1 VTSLFN
7 PQIPTQLQLG
17 FTQPLLNGFGRR
29 VNGRF
34 ILIAR
39 NDVRFAGSVFRQK
52 VMTTVYQVL
61 SLYWEVASARQHV
74 EVAQKAL
81 DLTEKTL
88 ADITKEAQLGV
99 IAPHELVRA
108 RAEVSRQR
116 GSLVR
121 ARANYEDK
129 AEQFKTA
136 VSKHVGPD
144 LTGAEIIPSSQLPEP
159 RPGEVPELA
168 EALSQAVANRPEI
181 EQASLN
187 LRNQAITIK
196 AARNAML
203 PGLNIFATYAPQG
216 LSGNRIFRDT
226 NGNVV
231 GVEAAGLGDSLSQM
245 FRNKYPDYTAGVSI
259 SVPLRNRTARADMAR
274 SLIEQRQLEA
284 SLQQQKEM
292 AEEGVRR
299 ALIAVTEAKAEIEA
313 ARGAVELARQTLDGE
328 QRKFQL
334 GQSDVFRVVLAQRDL
349 FDAEENAV
357 TASSG
362 YAQAL
367 VQVELAT
374 GTILTK
380 YHIEIGDARSK
391 GSSGNVIARS
401 APVGQ

>member
-1 VTSLFN
+1 
-7 PQIPTQLQLG
+7 
-17 FTQPLLNGFGRR
+17 
-29 VNGRF
+29 
-34 ILIAR
+34 
-39 NDVRFAGSVFRQK
+39 
-52 VMTTVYQVL
+52 
-61 SLYWEVASARQHV
+61 
-74 EVAQKAL
+74 
-81 DLTEKTL
+81 
-88 ADITKEAQLGV
+88 
-99 IAPHELVRA
+99 
-108 RAEVSRQR
+108 
-116 GSLVR
+116 
-121 ARANYEDK
+121 
-129 AEQFKTA
+129 
-136 VSKHVGPD
+136 
-144 LTGAEIIPSSQLPEP
+144 
-159 RPGEVPELA
+159 
-168 EALSQAVANRPEI
+168 
-181 EQASLN
+181 
-187 LRNQAITIK
+187 
-196 AARNAML
+196 ML

-380 YHIEIGDARSK
+380 YHIEMGDARSG
-391 GSSGNVIARS
+391 GSSGNVTGRI
-401 APVGQ
+401 PQVGP